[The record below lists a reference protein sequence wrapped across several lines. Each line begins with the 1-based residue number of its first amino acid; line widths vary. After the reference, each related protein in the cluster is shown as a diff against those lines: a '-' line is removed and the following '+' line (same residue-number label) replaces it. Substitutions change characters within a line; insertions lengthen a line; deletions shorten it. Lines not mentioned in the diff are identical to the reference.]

1 MRLTLRTLLAYL
13 DDTLEPSQARLIGQK
28 VGESPVAQELIDR
41 IKRVTRRRS
50 LANPPPLGD
59 DSTLDPNTVA
69 EYLSDELPPEELSE
83 VEQTCLENDVYL
95 AEVAACH
102 QILTLMLSE
111 PARVPPTARQRMYQL
126 VKGPESIP
134 YRRPP
139 DFAPGPQTAEAPAE
153 G

>member
-69 EYLSDELPPEELSE
+69 EYLSDELPAEELSE
-83 VEQTCLENDVYL
+83 VEQVC
-95 AEVAACH
+95 
-102 QILTLMLSE
+102 
-111 PARVPPTARQRMYQL
+111 RV
-126 VKGPESIP
+126 E
-134 YRRPP
+134 
-139 DFAPGPQTAEAPAE
+139 
-153 G
+153 